1 MSIKALN
8 IFTKSEPITVLQANP
23 REVLKPV
30 ESAILRVKTLPDVM
44 DCAINDFLQ
53 AGEINPVAK
62 IRFHRILDAAL
73 PSIMRPENYL
83 NKGRDSKVFKISDN
97 YVAKIRRG
105 KTEDDAIRVFNV
117 ARTPDKRFNQL
128 GIYYGEPV
136 IRVGN
141 VEILKNATPNEY
153 TPCGAIWLD
162 NNSTIEQMRHKYKNE
177 YLPSCS
183 SVPQDGYDELAQGLT
198 QLNGISDKGMFGK
211 RTFYTPDIQNPNNV
225 LIADNHFR
233 IVDDLDKTKISNPNN
248 IFTMLQPL
256 MLRLTPDTSVE
267 MDFNK
272 DVLHN
277 RKNILRKTMIA
288 AEKANLPLEQNE
300 LIDPHAE
307 FYLDN
312 VTGNNNYTSMISL
325 VGDMRA
331 KGFSLKDRI
340 GFINNALLE
349 K

>member
-8 IFTKSEPITVLQANP
+8 NFTKAEQLTLVQSNP
-23 REVLKPV
+23 RTVFRPLEPTITRIR
-30 ESAILRVKTLPDVM
+30 SLPDMM
-44 DCAINDFLQ
+44 DGAINDFLQ

-62 IRFHRILDAAL
+62 IKFHKILDAAL
-73 PSIMRPENYL
+73 PSIMSPENYL

-105 KTEDDAIRVFNV
+105 KTEDNAIRVFNV
-117 ARTPDKRFNQL
+117 AHTPDKRFNQL

-141 VEILKNATPNEY
+141 VEILKNATPNNY

-162 NNSTIEQMRHKYKNE
+162 NNSSIEQMRNKYKKE
-177 YLPSCS
+177 YLPICS
-183 SVPQDGYDELAQGLT
+183 SVPQDSYDELAEGLT
-198 QLNGISDKGMFGK
+198 QLNGISDKSLLGK
-211 RTFYTPDIQNPNNV
+211 RTFYTPDIKNPNNV
-225 LIADNHFR
+225 LIADDRFR
-233 IVDDLDKTKISNPNN
+233 IVDDLDKTQISNPNN
-248 IFTMLQPL
+248 IYTMLQPL

-300 LIDPHAE
+300 LIDPHAD

-312 VTGNNNYTSMISL
+312 VTGNNNYTSMIPL
-325 VGDMRA
+325 IRDMRT
-331 KGFSLKDRI
+331 KGFSLKDRV